1 MITYELHMYTR
12 NFSLFRPTDHPP
24 HMFSKREDSLN
35 PSFFPGGDIGGG
47 EGLIDPMYTLTA
59 VAFQLAPVA
68 LREAEGGGSLTQ
80 EFVIVPH
87 GTSPIGSGST
97 GGLATT

>member
-1 MITYELHMYTR
+1 
-12 NFSLFRPTDHPP
+12 
-24 HMFSKREDSLN
+24 
-35 PSFFPGGDIGGG
+35 
-47 EGLIDPMYTLTA
+47 MYTLTA
-59 VAFQLAPVA
+59 VAFQMAPVA
-68 LREAEGGGSLTQ
+68 LREAEGGGGFTQ

>member
-1 MITYELHMYTR
+1 
-12 NFSLFRPTDHPP
+12 
-24 HMFSKREDSLN
+24 MFSKREDSLN